1 MGTADIAIINLFPR
15 LDGNVVHLLRMCGYG
30 AGGLCLGTGGSAG
43 GENEGGRLGGLQ
55 PGESSLKVGIRL
67 QLTIIGCLLALS
79 EGLSLGFKNLAIL
92 PPLRLNLEDGAP
104 RICF

>member
-1 MGTADIAIINLFPR
+1 
-15 LDGNVVHLLRMCGYG
+15 MCGYG
-30 AGGLCLGTGGSAG
+30 AGGLCLGTGGRAG

-55 PGESSLKVGIRL
+55 PGESGSLKVGIRL

-79 EGLSLGFKNLAIL
+79 EGLSFGIKNIAVLL
-92 PPLRLNLEDGAP
+92 PLRLNLEDGAP